1 MNLGNRILLVLVPLI
16 GIPFAVAG
24 WLVYHQ
30 LSDDARTTL
39 RNQQAM
45 LLEHTH
51 HLVQHELDTARA
63 NAAALAENELVGRY
77 LLTEDELDRYTLLQP
92 ALLRLLQGYQRVF
105 PQYYEI
111 RVLLPDGYEDA
122 RSTLR
127 PLPNR
132 TEDEAQTPQFQEMA
146 ASDDPSWSTLFVDP
160 DNGRLAVL
168 ASRRIRLTDQAVD
181 PLNTTPSTRG
191 YLVITSDLPFLAG
204 PAAHQHPAPEG
215 QVLVVDADGRIVSPS
230 DDARFGTLLG
240 DVAGSGSR
248 AGEAVG
254 GEQRTAPTEP
264 GGLVMTRDLGGGFS
278 AVVTVPVR
286 GIAATGRQVGWMVAT
301 ATLLAILLCAAA
313 LFAMIRRLV
322 LQPISALGEATRQ
335 ISQGNLLAPVPGGGS
350 PEIRALADAFR
361 SMGTSLNRSAEHAHH
376 LAYHD
381 ALTGLPNRTLLLEQ
395 LESAVAAARRNDR
408 LLGVVFLDLDD
419 FKQVNDTLGHH
430 RGDQLLVAVS
440 RILSQCLRAQD
451 LIARPGPGDGSRE
464 VVARLGGDEFTILLP
479 AIRHERD
486 AGQIAERVIHSLSSP
501 ITVDGHRLHVGAS
514 IGITLFPTDGPDAE
528 TLLKNADIAMYHAK
542 SRGKN
547 NFQFF
552 SPAMNTRVTRRLSL
566 EHRIRDALDSGDLS
580 LVYQPIVETAT
591 GRMAGVEALLRWVDP
606 DIGPV
611 SPSEIVAVAEE
622 CGLIFDLGQWVLKE
636 ACRQSRAWQST
647 GPDEI
652 FTSVN
657 VSGIQLG
664 RGDLSELVEHTLS
677 ATGLEARLLQL
688 EVTESSLVEVT
699 EKARRDLARVSELG
713 VQISLDDFGAGYS
726 SLGHLRRLPI
736 RHLKIDR
743 GFVMDLDQEGGDQP
757 LVTAII
763 TLAHS
768 LGLGAVAVGV
778 ETPQQLELLRDQGCD
793 RMQGWLLGRP
803 VPAEAIAARL
813 REGYRWTVAGTS
825 ISQ

>member
-566 EHRIRDALDSGDLS
+566 EHRIR
-580 LVYQPIVETAT
+580 
-591 GRMAGVEALLRWVDP
+591 
-606 DIGPV
+606 
-611 SPSEIVAVAEE
+611 
-622 CGLIFDLGQWVLKE
+622 
-636 ACRQSRAWQST
+636 
-647 GPDEI
+647 
-652 FTSVN
+652 
-657 VSGIQLG
+657 
-664 RGDLSELVEHTLS
+664 
-677 ATGLEARLLQL
+677 
-688 EVTESSLVEVT
+688 
-699 EKARRDLARVSELG
+699 
-713 VQISLDDFGAGYS
+713 
-726 SLGHLRRLPI
+726 
-736 RHLKIDR
+736 
-743 GFVMDLDQEGGDQP
+743 
-757 LVTAII
+757 
-763 TLAHS
+763 
-768 LGLGAVAVGV
+768 
-778 ETPQQLELLRDQGCD
+778 
-793 RMQGWLLGRP
+793 
-803 VPAEAIAARL
+803 
-813 REGYRWTVAGTS
+813 
-825 ISQ
+825 